1 MRLYYN
7 LEIIGKEDCFMLM
20 TIQTLLTDYLAE
32 IQKIYGLHLKSV
44 ILYGSYARGDYTPE
58 SDVDIMI
65 LVDLPDDEIDQYAD
79 ELAEVGFE
87 YNVAHDI
94 WMIWRSVFIQQ
105 SQGCIGCNLG
115 KYAKILWKCHA

>member
-1 MRLYYN
+1 
-7 LEIIGKEDCFMLM
+7 MLM

-65 LVDLPDDEIDQYAD
+65 LVDLPDDEISMCAT
-79 ELAEVGFE
+79 G
-87 YNVAHDI
+87 I
-94 WMIWRSVFIQQ
+94 PMIVMRMWEHIKNHFCRKGNWQMVSFAI
-105 SQGCIGCNLG
+105 SEF
-115 KYAKILWKCHA
+115 

>member
-1 MRLYYN
+1 
-7 LEIIGKEDCFMLM
+7 MLM

-87 YNVAHDI
+87 YAFDFFIILTDEADI
-94 WMIWRSVFIQQ
+94 
-105 SQGCIGCNLG
+105 
-115 KYAKILWKCHA
+115 

>member
-1 MRLYYN
+1 
-7 LEIIGKEDCFMLM
+7 MLM

-65 LVDLPDDEIDQYAD
+65 LLV
-79 ELAEVGFE
+79 
-87 YNVAHDI
+87 
-94 WMIWRSVFIQQ
+94 
-105 SQGCIGCNLG
+105 
-115 KYAKILWKCHA
+115 

>member
-1 MRLYYN
+1 MP
-7 LEIIGKEDCFMLM
+7 M
-20 TIQTLLTDYLAE
+20 TIQTLLTDYLVE

-65 LVDLPDDEIDQYAD
+65 LVDLPDDEIAQYAD

-94 WMIWRSVFIQQ
+94 WMMSVVRNQDHFNHWVKAYPFYENVQKE
-105 SQGCIGCNLG
+105 GVKL
-115 KYAKILWKCHA
+115 YEAA

>member
-1 MRLYYN
+1 MP
-7 LEIIGKEDCFMLM
+7 M
-20 TIQTLLTDYLAE
+20 TIKTLLADYLAE

-65 LVDLPDDEIDQYAD
+65 LVDLPDDELDQYAD

-87 YNVAHDI
+87 YNVA
-94 WMIWRSVFIQQ
+94 
-105 SQGCIGCNLG
+105 
-115 KYAKILWKCHA
+115 

>member
-1 MRLYYN
+1 
-7 LEIIGKEDCFMLM
+7 MLM

-65 LVDLPDDEIDQYAD
+65 LVDMSDL
-79 ELAEVGFE
+79 EL
-87 YNVAHDI
+87 
-94 WMIWRSVFIQQ
+94 IQQ
-105 SQGCIGCNLG
+105 DVLAPHHTGMS
-115 KYAKILWKCHA
+115 ILPAHAYE